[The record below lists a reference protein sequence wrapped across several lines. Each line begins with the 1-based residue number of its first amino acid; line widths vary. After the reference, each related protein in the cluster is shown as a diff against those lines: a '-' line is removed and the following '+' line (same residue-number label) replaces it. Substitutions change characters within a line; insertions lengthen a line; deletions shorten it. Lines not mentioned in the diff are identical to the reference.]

1 MPKFSQSDWNK
12 DNAQRLSV
20 IIMVKLGRHPLTAF
34 RDLQPSQKLKFNRL
48 LNDYILASGDN
59 WNDKLLAEF
68 NTIVTEDVLNENYNP
83 EKTYVPIV
91 NTTPELLLSPE
102 QIRWAEERQTAKDL
116 ENNQAAI

>member
-1 MPKFSQSDWNK
+1 MPKFNQLDWTK

-20 IIMVKLGRHPLTAF
+20 IIMCKLGKHPLTSF

-48 LNDYILASGDN
+48 LNDYIIASGDD

-68 NTIVTEDVLNENYNP
+68 NTIVTEDILNEEYNP
-83 EKTYVPIV
+83 EKTYVPLV

-102 QIRWAEERQTAKDL
+102 QIRWAEERQLAEDLAK
-116 ENNQAAI
+116 NQAAI